1 MKMKEE
7 NYNLTK
13 LRIGVIGVGHMGKNH
28 VRILATENRFE
39 LVGIYD
45 KDPEQLEE
53 VAEEYHV
60 KPYKDIK
67 PLLND
72 VDAVVIAVPSS
83 LHKDV
88 ALEAA
93 KCGVHALVEKPLA
106 LNSRDAG
113 IISEAFADH
122 NLKLAVGH
130 IERFNPVFRE
140 LKKLVKPEEIYY
152 IEAVRYSP
160 YSSSGRITD
169 TSVVEDLMIHDIDL
183 VCNLMEGC
191 DVSSLHGRGEVVKS
205 KQIDFATCLLDFGG
219 RAHAVVNASRTSQ
232 NKERMMMVHTKEGCI
247 HADLLNR
254 TMSIYKSTNL
264 TVDLENN
271 NSYVQEGV
279 VSKVYV
285 PIEEPLRAELIS
297 FHNAIAENKDVM
309 VGGGAATAAIKICE
323 EISNRA
329 NINS

>member
-1 MKMKEE
+1 MKEE
-7 NYNLTK
+7 NYGLKK

-28 VRILATENRFE
+28 VRILAMENRFE

-45 KDPEQLEE
+45 KNPQQLAE
-53 VAEEYHV
+53 VAEEYHI
-60 KPYKDIK
+60 KPYKDIG
-67 PLLND
+67 LLLKD

-88 ALEAA
+88 ALETA
-93 KCGVHALVEKPLA
+93 KHGVHALIEKPLA

-113 IISEAFADH
+113 TISKVFAEN

-130 IERFNPVFRE
+130 IERFNPVFKE
-140 LKKLVKPEEIYY
+140 LKKLVKSEEIYY

-183 VCNLMEGC
+183 VCNLMEGY
-191 DVSSLHGRGEVVKS
+191 DVSSLHGRGEMIKS
-205 KQIDFATCLLDFGG
+205 KQVDFATCLLDFGG
-219 RAHAVVNASRTSQ
+219 KAHAVVNASRAAQ
-232 NKERMMMVHTKEGCI
+232 NKERMIMVHMKEGCV

-264 TVDLENN
+264 TVDLEKN

-279 VSKVYV
+279 VSRVYV

-297 FHNAIAENKDVM
+297 FHRAIVENIDV
-309 VGGGAATAAIKICE
+309 VVDGKAATAAIRICE
-323 EISNRA
+323 EISTRA
-329 NINS
+329 NVNH